1 MKSFFFN
8 TPDSSDSKNSSFSN
22 SLFIKITTSNWKLLV
37 KSSLFRKKTP
47 SLIRNVSFTTKKYNY
62 VPFGRQFMFSLT
74 NENTRRGHTHKEKKS
89 MLKHSTQS
97 FVAFDGLKENADVI
111 ISHSLSFTV
120 KKRPRGSTADM
131 LGFICS
137 LQPDNCRSTTVPHST
152 HSRISQQAL
161 QASLNKSRS
170 SLGEKFTQTS
180 DWGLLFFSC
189 SHINIRV
196 FVKLYSAAQKQ

>member
-1 MKSFFFN
+1 MFLSPQKNIIMSRLG
-8 TPDSSDSKNSSFSN
+8 DSSCFHW
-22 SLFIKITTSNWKLLV
+22 LM
-37 KSSLFRKKTP
+37 KTH
-47 SLIRNVSFTTKKYNY
+47 STAT
-62 VPFGRQFMFSLT
+62 
-74 NENTRRGHTHKEKKS
+74 HTKKS

-111 ISHSLSFTV
+111 ISHSPSFAV
-120 KKRPRGSTADM
+120 KKQPRGSTADM

-180 DWGLLFFSC
+180 DWGLLFFPSC
-189 SHINIRV
+189 SHINIFMSLWNFIQPHRSD
-196 FVKLYSAAQKQ
+196 KTW